1 VTPNVPTKS
10 SRCHTSS
17 CCVEV
22 EWRKPSGSLTDST
35 CVEVGWRKV
44 DRPAAEV
51 KGQTDEA

>member
-22 EWRKPSGSLTDST
+22 VWRKPSGSLTDST
-35 CVEVGWRKV
+35 CVEVGWRMV